1 MARLPMLRA
10 SMRRRTRDSSPFA
23 EPRRCAAALL
33 AIPAIVLAAGAIAVP
48 AARPAPLA
56 SAETLAAS
64 AAPAVAIPA
73 AAASDYLG
81 QIRARYSPENRAY
94 SDRKTLLRLLSPFY
108 TVLVG
113 ALLLVTGLSARLRDV
128 AHAIASRRYLR
139 VLVYLVL
146 LTVVLFVLNFPFA
159 WYDDFALEHRFGL
172 SSQPFPQWLGD
183 QVKTAVVG
191 VVLLGLV
198 PLLWLVYT
206 AITKSPRRWW
216 LWLAAGTLP
225 VIVAGILIQP
235 MLIDP
240 LFNRFTPLR
249 DRQLEARIL
258 ALAQRADIPG
268 RNVYQV
274 DKSEQTKK
282 YNAYVSGFG
291 ASQRIVLWDTMLRG
305 MSEDEIVFV
314 MGHEMGH
321 YKLGHIWRGI
331 AFTVALGVL
340 LYFLTAR
347 LAQALLL
354 RSGGR
359 WGFQELSDVASMP
372 LLMIS
377 LSLVL
382 FVTQPLIHA
391 YGRGI
396 ETEADRYGLELTR
409 DSDAA
414 ALAFI
419 KLASHN
425 RSDPEPPAWIK
436 LLLYSHPPDIERVRL
451 AMDYHPWDQGRPNRY
466 FRGKT

>member
-1 MARLPMLRA
+1 MLRA
-10 SMRRRTRDSSPFA
+10 PMHRRSRDSSSPLA
-23 EPRRCAAALL
+23 EPRRRAAALRL
-33 AIPAIVLAAGAIAVP
+33 MVPIIVLAAAAIAAT

-56 SAETLAAS
+56 SASALAAS
-64 AAPAVAIPA
+64 AAPAEAIPA
-73 AAASDYLG
+73 AAANDYLG
-81 QIRARYSPENRAY
+81 QVHARYSPENRAY
-94 SDRKTLLRLLSPFY
+94 SDRKTLMRLLSPFY
-108 TVLVG
+108 TVVVAL
-113 ALLLVTGLSARLRDV
+113 LLLVTGLSARLRDV

-172 SSQPFPQWLGD
+172 SSQPFPAWLGD

-206 AITKSPRRWW
+206 AITRSPRRWW

-225 VIVAGILIQP
+225 VIVIGILIQP
-235 MLIDP
+235 ILIDP

-249 DRQLEARIL
+249 DRHLEARIL

-305 MSEDEIVFV
+305 MNEDEIVFV

-331 AFTVALGVL
+331 AFTVAVSVL
-340 LYFLTAR
+340 LYFLSAR
-347 LAQALLL
+347 VAEALLR
-354 RSGGR
+354 RSRGR
-359 WGFQELSDVASMP
+359 WGFHELHDVASMP

-414 ALAFI
+414 ARAFI

-436 LLLYSHPPDIERVRL
+436 WLLYSHPPDAERVRL
-451 AMDYHPWDQGRPNRY
+451 ATHYHPWDQGRPNRY
-466 FRGKT
+466 FRAKT